1 MSTPRRP
8 LGTTGLEVF
17 PLCLGGNVFGWSI
30 DEAASFAVLDAYH
43 AAGGNFIDSA
53 NIYSGWVPGN
63 RGGESET
70 IIGRW
75 LASRGVRDEMVIATK
90 VGMAAGDHEKG
101 LSRSLIRT
109 GIEGSL
115 TRLGVEQVD
124 LYYAHEDDEE
134 TPLES
139 TMAAFD
145 DLHREGLVGAVGA
158 SNYSANRFGAALS
171 ASDANRLVRYSVM
184 QPWYNLVE
192 RDHYEGDLERRCLSE
207 GVAVLPYFSLA
218 RGFLT
223 GKYRPG
229 LATGSSPRA
238 EGVVESFMNPEGLS
252 ALDVL
257 EGVAERH
264 GATPAQ
270 IALAWLM
277 SRPGVVG
284 PIASATHPS
293 QVHEICAAVYIDLGD
308 GEIALLNGVV
318 RPPAPG

>member
-1 MSTPRRP
+1 MSQPRRP
-8 LGTTGLEVF
+8 LGTTELEVF

-63 RGGESET
+63 RGGESEA

-75 LASRGVRDEMVIATK
+75 LASRRVRDEMVIATK
-90 VGMAAGDHEKG
+90 VGMGAGDHEKG
-101 LSRSLIRT
+101 LTRSLIRS

-115 TRLGVEQVD
+115 TRLGVDRVD
-124 LYYAHEDDEE
+124 LYYAHEDDAQ
-134 TPLES
+134 TPIES

-145 DLHREGLVGAVGA
+145 DLYREGLVDAVGA
-158 SNYSANRFGAALS
+158 SNYSANRFGAALA
-171 ASDANRLVRYSVM
+171 ASDASRLVRYSVM

-192 RDHYEGDLERRCLSE
+192 REHYEGDLERRCLSE

-229 LATGSSPRA
+229 LPTGSSPRA
-238 EGVVESFMNPEGLS
+238 EGVVESFMNPEGLG

-257 EGVAERH
+257 ERVAERR
-264 GATPAQ
+264 GATSAQ

-277 SRPGVVG
+277 ARPGIVG
-284 PIASATHPS
+284 PIASATSPS
-293 QVHEICAAVYIDLGD
+293 QVNEICAAVYIDLD
-308 GEIALLNGVV
+308 EDEVALLDAVAG
-318 RPPAPG
+318 PTASS